1 MSILLNITIYSFI
14 AGLSTIVGVYLVRYF
29 KNWTKR
35 NSVYLISFAV
45 GVLLSAAFLE
55 LLPEAIGLNAQ
66 WPFWALGTVIVLYLI
81 EHTMIIHSCREEE
94 CEVHNMGV
102 MSLLG
107 IGFHSLIDGITIG
120 IAFQVGYAVGLM
132 AAMAVIFHETAEG
145 IFTYTLLIHDNISK
159 SKSLFYSW
167 LVALATPIGAVLTF
181 FLTKNISG
189 SSLGILLAI
198 AAGSFI
204 YIGASDLV
212 PATHKRQAFL
222 NALLVLIGVGFI
234 LLMGYLAPG
243 I

>member
-1 MSILLNITIYSFI
+1 MSIFFNITIYSFI
-14 AGLSTIVGVYLVRYF
+14 AGLSTIVGVYLVRRF
-29 KNWTKR
+29 ENWTKR

-45 GVLLSAAFLE
+45 GVLLATAFLE
-55 LLPEAIGLNAQ
+55 LLPEAIGFSAN
-66 WPFWALGTVIVLYLI
+66 WMFWVLGAIIILYLL
-81 EHTMIIHSCREEE
+81 EHSIIIHSCREGE
-94 CEVHNMGV
+94 CEAHNMSA

-120 IAFQVGYAVGLM
+120 IAFQVGYAVGLV
-132 AAMAVIFHETAEG
+132 ASFAVIFHEIAEG

-159 SKSLFYSW
+159 SLFYSW
-167 LVALATPIGAVLTF
+167 LVALATPAGAVSAYF
-181 FLTKNISG
+181 FTRGISD

-212 PATHKRQAFL
+212 PATHKKQAIL
-222 NALLVLIGVGFI
+222 NVFLVLLGVGFV
-234 LLMGYLAPG
+234 LMIGF